1 VIYIDTSAL
10 LKLVHAELQSMPL
23 RTWLARHPDDLLSS
37 ALIRVEARRGLMRN
51 DPAALPHLTGV
62 LAVIAQIPIS
72 ETILDRAAALP
83 DAGLRSLDA
92 IHLASAELT
101 PGITTVLVYDKR
113 LAEAARKMRMTVA
126 SPA

>member
-10 LKLVHAELQSMPL
+10 LKLVHAELESMPL

-37 ALIRVEARRGLMRN
+37 ALIRAEARALMRN
-51 DPAALPHLTGV
+51 DPAALPQLTRV
-62 LAVIAQIPIS
+62 LAFVAQIPIT
-72 ETILDRAAALP
+72 EAVLDRAATLP
-83 DAGLRSLDA
+83 DPGLRTIDA

-101 PGITTVLVYDKR
+101 PGITTVLAYDKR
-113 LAEAARKMRMTVA
+113 LAEAARKMGLTVE

>member
-10 LKLVHAELQSMPL
+10 LKLVHVELESTPL
-23 RTWLARHPDDLLSS
+23 RTWLGRHPDDLLSS
-37 ALIRVEARRGLMRN
+37 ALIRVEARRALVRN
-51 DPAALPHLTGV
+51 DPAALPQLTGV
-62 LAVIAQIPIS
+62 LAVIAQIPIT
-72 ETILDRAAALP
+72 ETILDRAAMLP
-83 DAGLRSLDA
+83 DAGLRTLDA

-113 LAEAARKMRMTVA
+113 LAEAARKMQMAVA

>member
-1 VIYIDTSAL
+1 MIYIDTSAL

-37 ALIRVEARRGLMRN
+37 ALIRVEARRALMRN